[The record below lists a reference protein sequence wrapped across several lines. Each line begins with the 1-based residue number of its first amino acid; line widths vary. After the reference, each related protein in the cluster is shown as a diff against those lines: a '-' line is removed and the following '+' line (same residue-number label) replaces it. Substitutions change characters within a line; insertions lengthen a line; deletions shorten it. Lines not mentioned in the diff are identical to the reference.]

1 MDAENRLDQAMQLF
15 WQKGYFDTSVEALA
29 ACTGLNRAAIYAEFG
44 SKRKLFEALLGRYQ
58 AKFTARRLA
67 PLQAQDAGLAQLE
80 QFFGQFR
87 SLAGRGGSR
96 LGCLMCLTAAEVSPH
111 VPSVA
116 RIVTSYL
123 DELARLFRRA
133 LINALDRGE
142 VRAGTDA
149 TRLAN
154 YLTGAV
160 MGLMALVRS
169 PAPRAAIAHYV
180 DGVLSLLH
188 NLQPTRE

>member
-1 MDAENRLDQAMQLF
+1 MDTDRRLDQAMELF
-15 WQKGYFDTSVEALA
+15 WRKGYFDTSVEDLSAW
-29 ACTGLNRAAIYAEFG
+29 TGLNRAAIYAEYG
-44 SKRKLFEALLGRYQ
+44 SKKKLFEALLDRYRAQ
-58 AKFTARRLA
+58 ITAQRLA
-67 PLQAQDAGLAQLE
+67 PLQAADASLAE
-80 QFFGQFR
+80 IERFFRQFR
-87 SLAGRGGSR
+87 NLGARGENR

-123 DELARLFRRA
+123 DELGRLFRKA
-133 LINALDRGE
+133 LLNARKRGE
-142 VRAGTDA
+142 VRPRTDA
-149 TRLAN
+149 ARVAN

-160 MGLMALVRS
+160 LGLMALVRS
-169 PAPRAAIAHYV
+169 PAPRAAITHYL